1 MIDKLEMFLALARER
16 HFGRAAET
24 CGVTQPTLSSA
35 IRSLEDALGVQLV
48 RRGSR
53 FIGLT
58 DEGERALIR
67 ARVIVAEARA
77 LKADMRA
84 ATDGLTG
91 NLRLGVIPTA
101 LPMVADLTAP
111 LVARH
116 PGVRVTILSCTSA
129 EILSGIAALDLD
141 GGLTYLD
148 NEPLGQVARL
158 PLYDESYCLLCRA
171 DAPLARRDR
180 VTWDEASA
188 QDLCL
193 LTPDMQNRRIIAQH
207 LGTAAGTRV
216 ESNSALALVSHVR
229 TGRWMSVVPAAL
241 AGMVTADGTLVAL
254 PLVDPE
260 VRHAVGLVTETRMPS
275 VPLVAALTEE
285 ARRLARRRAQEGSAG

>member
-1 MIDKLEMFLALARER
+1 
-16 HFGRAAET
+16 
-24 CGVTQPTLSSA
+24 
-35 IRSLEDALGVQLV
+35 
-48 RRGSR
+48 
-53 FIGLT
+53 LT
-58 DEGERALIR
+58 NEGERALVR
-67 ARVIVAEARA
+67 ARVMVAEARA
-77 LKADMRA
+77 LKSEMRA

-91 NLRLGVIPTA
+91 RLRLGVIPTA

-129 EILSGIAALDLD
+129 EILAGIAALELE

-158 PLYDESYCLLCRA
+158 PLYDETYCLLCRA

-180 VTWDEASA
+180 VTWAEAST
-188 QDLCL
+188 QELCL

-241 AGMVTADGTLVAL
+241 AGVVTADGTLVSV

-260 VRHAVGLVTETRMPS
+260 VRHAVGLVTESRSPS
-275 VPLVAALTEE
+275 VPLVGALMDE
-285 ARRLARRRAQEGSAG
+285 ARRLARSGQKASPAVA